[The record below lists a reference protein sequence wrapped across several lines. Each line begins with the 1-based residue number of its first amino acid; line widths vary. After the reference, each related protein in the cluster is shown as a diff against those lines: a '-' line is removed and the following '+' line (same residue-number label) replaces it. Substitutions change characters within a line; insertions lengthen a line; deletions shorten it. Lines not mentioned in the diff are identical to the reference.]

1 MTESSGAGLEVRDVD
16 ERTILLLVRGDAGS
30 VDGDELVAAVT
41 ERGAERVVLDVTG
54 ARDVEAGLAQTLA
67 RCTDALGEQGR
78 RLVVVSED
86 PDLRQGLGLA
96 APGAVVL
103 TASRDEALERLEL
116 DSPRA

>member
-1 MTESSGAGLEVRDVD
+1 VTESSGAGLEVRDVD

-30 VDGDELVAAVT
+30 VDGDELVAAMT

-54 ARDVEAGLAQTLA
+54 ARDVE
-67 RCTDALGEQGR
+67 
-78 RLVVVSED
+78 SED
-86 PDLRQGLGLA
+86 PGLRQGLGLA
-96 APGAVVL
+96 AGGAVVL

>member
-30 VDGDELVAAVT
+30 VDGDELVAAMT
-41 ERGAERVVLDVTG
+41 EGVP
-54 ARDVEAGLAQTLA
+54 
-67 RCTDALGEQGR
+67 
-78 RLVVVSED
+78 S
-86 PDLRQGLGLA
+86 
-96 APGAVVL
+96 AVVL